1 MKRLLLL
8 TAVSLAAP
16 LACDLEQLTA
26 EKVMVGTLLATP
38 EITVSP
44 AAFGAG
50 ETEAT
55 VTIPAHTEAL
65 VLFGERETGGTLIPT
80 SVSGA
85 TVHIQPQGGEAL
97 PLSEEGGG
105 TYRRALNGENAELVY
120 QQSATYDFVATHG
133 GEQFIG
139 RVENAPGREAI
150 AALHPPAGVVFHDAN
165 TAFTLNRPALNANE
179 ARTVAFVS
187 VYPISADGARGEAT
201 YTNSPSTPL
210 EYIEMATLP
219 ERWKTDSVTIPG
231 TAFPERA
238 QTYLVV
244 LQSVRLGGPKSSN
257 LWFGSTLLVGTADV
271 GVVRTNP

>member
-26 EKVMVGTLLATP
+26 EKVMVGTLLSTP

-44 AAFGAG
+44 SAFGAG
-50 ETEAT
+50 EGEAT
-55 VTIPAHTEAL
+55 LTLPAQTAAL

-80 SVSGA
+80 SLSGA
-85 TVHIQPQGGEAL
+85 TVHIQPQGGQAL
-97 PLSEEGGG
+97 PLSEEGEGI
-105 TYRRALNGENAELVY
+105 YRRTLNGENAEQVY
-120 QQSATYDFVATHG
+120 QHGATYDFIATHG

-139 RVENAPGREAI
+139 RVESAPGREAV

-165 TAFTLNRPALNANE
+165 TAFTFNRPALNANE
-179 ARTVAFVS
+179 ARTVAFVT
-187 VYPISADGARGEAT
+187 VFPLSADGARGEPT
-201 YTNSPSTPL
+201 YTNTPSTPV
-210 EYIEMATLP
+210 EYIEVATFP
-219 ERWKTDSVTIPG
+219 ERWKTDAVTIPG

-238 QTYLVV
+238 RTYLVV
-244 LQSVRLGGPKSSN
+244 FQSVRLGGPESSN
-257 LWFGSTLLVGTADV
+257 LWFGSTLLAGTSDV